1 MKFLLA
7 IPLITAILVLA
18 SCQMHAKTAAKTPPA
33 PAPPPQTAMAK
44 PPGPPPPLSSPQTD
58 VQLPP
63 AQSISAEALASIETV
78 HEDLPAP
85 EPAPTTKPPVQARR
99 PAPAPTPPP
108 SNPPKPEQST
118 EAPAPQPPPATAPPE
133 EAPRLQPVY
142 PEEERRR
149 VLGELERR
157 KTEIDN
163 LLRGLNPNRMSADQK
178 AVVERIRSFQAVAEE
193 AAKRGDFRSADAISE
208 RALILAKELAS
219 GR

>member
-1 MKFLLA
+1 MKLLLA
-7 IPLITAILVLA
+7 IPLITAILALA
-18 SCQMHAKTAAKTPPA
+18 SCEMHAKTAAKTPPA
-33 PAPPPQTAMAK
+33 PAPPVQSAVAK
-44 PPGPPPPLSSPQTD
+44 PATPPPQLSSPQTE

-63 AQSISAEALASIETV
+63 AQSISAEALASIEAV

-85 EPAPTTKPPVQARR
+85 EPVPMTKPPVQARR
-99 PAPAPTPPP
+99 PAPAPAPP

-118 EAPAPQPPPATAPPE
+118 EIPAPQPPPATAPAE

-142 PEEERRR
+142 SEEERRR

-157 KTEIDN
+157 KNDIEN
-163 LLRGLNPNRMSADQK
+163 LLRGVNPNRMSADQK

-193 AAKRGDFRSADAISE
+193 AAKRGDLRSADAISE
-208 RALILAKELAS
+208 RALILAKELAG

>member
-7 IPLITAILVLA
+7 IPLITAILALA
-18 SCQMHAKTAAKTPPA
+18 SCEMHGKTAAKTPPA
-33 PAPPPQTAMAK
+33 PAPPIQSAAAK
-44 PPGPPPPLSSPQTD
+44 PAPPPLLSSPQTD

-63 AQSISAEALASIETV
+63 AQSISAEALASIEAV

-85 EPAPTTKPPVQARR
+85 EPQPTAKPPVQARR
-99 PAPAPTPPP
+99 PPPAPTPPP

-142 PEEERRR
+142 SEEERRR
-149 VLGELERR
+149 ILGLLDQR
-157 KTEIDN
+157 KREIDN
-163 LLRGLNPNRMSADQK
+163 LLRGVNPNRMSADQK
-178 AVVERIRSFQAVAEE
+178 AVVERIQSFQTTAEE
-193 AAKRGDFRSADAISE
+193 AAKRGDLRSADSISE